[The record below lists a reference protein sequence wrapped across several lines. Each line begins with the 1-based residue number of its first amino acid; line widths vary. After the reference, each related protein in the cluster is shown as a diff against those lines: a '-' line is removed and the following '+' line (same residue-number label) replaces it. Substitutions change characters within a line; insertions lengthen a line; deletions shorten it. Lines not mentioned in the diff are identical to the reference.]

1 MLGDSDQDLPDL
13 DGEERDEGDEE
24 LPTSPQDLLQELQ
37 RARERQQAPSHA
49 LGPTQYDPPEPLSED
64 DAVEGGA
71 PSRFPTTSL
80 PAWPTPPPRAAR
92 SRGSSAAAAGAR
104 LRPPMPNPGQP
115 GDDDMTAPLPPTPA
129 AAPPR
134 KAAQPSTVPPLP
146 PRSQMRSVPLAGG
159 AFPAWSSFRRRSF
172 WLVPLIF
179 ILLFSFLV
187 LLVNPPLS
195 LALLFIFAAIGML
208 EAAVLF
214 NVSND
219 AFWVVGIVAG
229 FILMTAV
236 AFFAFFT
243 PIFATLLSILLLAL
257 GVVAIRERYYAVK
270 EGTVAVM
277 GLFEKYNRTLQ
288 PGFNL
293 RVPGEKVLGIVSTH
307 RERHQVRIPSLTLS
321 TGEHIALDV
330 AMSYQIIPGQEYLA
344 IRNTK
349 DWKEPL
355 QQLLVEVTQ
364 DVVSALT
371 FADFSGQ
378 HGGPS
383 SHAGTGGS
391 LSDSLDDE
399 HEHAP
404 LARINDRLTLEM
416 RDQAADRGVAIH
428 AVKVHLLE
436 TLPGAGKVSAPG
448 KAPASVPAAPASLPP
463 PMAPAD
469 EQVIQPPADRSRPT
483 GGPATRPLSQIP
495 TGQSEVAQPPAGT
508 IPQLVFPGQSVPV
521 PQLPATPIAPP
532 PRGGVV
538 PPAAEPTQ
546 PPVLSP
552 QALAETY
559 DAVLRRRITDI
570 ATIRRIVMQFE
581 TVANDPALSEAVPFD
596 AAAGA
601 ENLRNHLY
609 QLELQAR
616 SQLSSSASED
626 SVSPSA
632 PQTPLEPD
640 EW

>member
-1 MLGDSDQDLPDL
+1 MPDDSNL

-24 LPTSPQDLLQELQ
+24 IPISPQELLQELQ
-37 RARERQQAPSHA
+37 RERARQQTPSHTI
-49 LGPTQYDPPEPLSED
+49 GPTQYDPPEPLSED
-64 DAVEGGA
+64 DALEDGA
-71 PSRFPTTSL
+71 PAGFPTTSL
-80 PAWPTPPPRAAR
+80 PAWPTPPLNAGRGFRSASVAR
-92 SRGSSAAAAGAR
+92 RS
-104 LRPPMPNPGQP
+104 RPPMSNPDP
-115 GDDDMTAPLPPTPA
+115 SGDDDLTEPLPPTPVA
-129 AAPPR
+129 VPPR
-134 KAAQPSTVPPLP
+134 KVPQPSAVPPLP
-146 PRSQMRSVPLAGG
+146 ARSQVRSAPPAGG
-159 AFPAWSSFRRRSF
+159 AVPAWSSFRKHSP

-179 ILLFSFLV
+179 IFLFFVLV

-219 AFWVVGIVAG
+219 AFWVVGVVAG
-229 FILMTAV
+229 FVLMTAV
-236 AFFAFFT
+236 AFFAFFSA
-243 PIFATLLSILLLAL
+243 IFATLLSILLLAL
-257 GVVAIRERYYAVK
+257 GVVAIRERYYGVT

-277 GLFEKYNRTLQ
+277 GLFKKYNRTLQ

-307 RERHQVRIPSLTLS
+307 RERYQVRIPSLTLS
-321 TGEHIALDV
+321 TGEHIALDA

-371 FADFSGQ
+371 FADFSRQ
-378 HGGPS
+378 SGGHPS
-383 SHAGTGGS
+383 PIGAGGS

-399 HEHAP
+399 HELSP
-404 LARINDRLTLEM
+404 LSRINDRLTHEM

-436 TLPGAGKVSAPG
+436 TLPGAGKASVPG
-448 KAPASVPAAPASLPP
+448 KAPASLSPAPPSPPTHMLPAVGQA
-463 PMAPAD
+463 M
-469 EQVIQPPADRSRPT
+469 EPPADRSRPT
-483 GGPATRPLSQIP
+483 GGPPTRPLPQIP
-495 TGQSEVAQPPAGT
+495 TDQSEVAQPPVGT
-508 IPQLVFPGQSVPV
+508 IPQLVYPGQSIPV
-521 PQLPATPIAPP
+521 PQLPVTPIAPP
-532 PRGGVV
+532 PRGGAAPPVV
-538 PPAAEPTQ
+538 EPTL

-570 ATIRRIVMQFE
+570 ATIRRIVMQFQ
-581 TVANDPALSEAVPFD
+581 TVADDPVLSEQVPFD

-601 ENLRNHLY
+601 ENLRTHLY

-616 SQLSSSASED
+616 SQQSSSGSDD
-626 SVSPSA
+626 SP
-632 PQTPLEPD
+632 TTD
-640 EW
+640 TC

>member
-1 MLGDSDQDLPDL
+1 MSDDSDL
-13 DGEERDEGDEE
+13 DGEERDAGDEE
-24 LPTSPQDLLQELQ
+24 IPTSPQELLQELQ
-37 RARERQQAPSHA
+37 RERERQQIPSHTI
-49 LGPTQYDPPEPLSED
+49 GPTQHNPPAPLSED
-64 DAVEGGA
+64 DAPGGGA
-71 PSRFPTTSL
+71 SARFPTTSL
-80 PAWPTPPPRAAR
+80 PAWPTPPLNAG
-92 SRGSSAAAAGAR
+92 RGFRSAAAAGQP
-104 LRPPMPNPGQP
+104 RPPLPNPGQP
-115 GDDDMTAPLPPTPA
+115 GDNDLTEPLPPTPA
-129 AAPPR
+129 AVPPR
-134 KAAQPSTVPPLP
+134 KAPQPSSVPPLP
-146 PRSQMRSVPLAGG
+146 PRSQVRSAPPAGG
-159 AFPAWSSFRRRSF
+159 AVPAWSSFRRHSP
-172 WLVPLIF
+172 WLVPLLFIF
-179 ILLFSFLV
+179 IFFILV

-219 AFWVVGIVAG
+219 AFWVVGVVAG
-229 FILMTAV
+229 FVLMTAV

-243 PIFATLLSILLLAL
+243 PIFATLLSILLVAL
-257 GVVAIRERYYAVK
+257 GVVAIRERYFGVT

-277 GLFEKYNRTLQ
+277 GLFKKYNRTLQ

-330 AMSYQIIPGQEYLA
+330 AMSYQVIPGQEYLA

-355 QQLLVEVTQ
+355 QELLVEVTQ

-371 FADFSGQ
+371 FADFSRQPGV
-378 HGGPS
+378 HPS
-383 SHAGTGGS
+383 PIGADGS

-399 HEHAP
+399 QELSP
-404 LARINDRLTLEM
+404 LSRINDRLTHEM
-416 RDQAADRGVAIH
+416 RDQAAERGVAIH
-428 AVKVHLLE
+428 AVKVRLLE
-436 TLPGAGKVSAPG
+436 SLPGVGKGLAAG
-448 KAPASVPAAPASLPP
+448 KAPASVSPAPALPQAA
-463 PMAPAD
+463 MGPAV
-469 EQVIQPPADRSRPT
+469 EQMMEPPADRLRPT
-483 GGPATRPLSQIP
+483 GGPATRPLPQIS
-495 TGQSEVAQPPAGT
+495 TDQSEVAQPPAGT
-508 IPQLVFPGQSVPV
+508 IPQLVFPGQSIPV
-521 PQLPATPIAPP
+521 PQLPVTPIAPP
-532 PRGGVV
+532 PRGGVA
-538 PPAAEPTQ
+538 PPAVEPPA

-581 TVANDPALSEAVPFD
+581 TVANDPVLSEAVPFD

-616 SQLSSSASED
+616 SQLPSSG
-626 SVSPSA
+626 
-632 PQTPLEPD
+632 
-640 EW
+640 

>member
-1 MLGDSDQDLPDL
+1 
-13 DGEERDEGDEE
+13 
-24 LPTSPQDLLQELQ
+24 
-37 RARERQQAPSHA
+37 
-49 LGPTQYDPPEPLSED
+49 
-64 DAVEGGA
+64 
-71 PSRFPTTSL
+71 
-80 PAWPTPPPRAAR
+80 
-92 SRGSSAAAAGAR
+92 
-104 LRPPMPNPGQP
+104 
-115 GDDDMTAPLPPTPA
+115 
-129 AAPPR
+129 
-134 KAAQPSTVPPLP
+134 
-146 PRSQMRSVPLAGG
+146 MRSVPSAGG
-159 AFPAWSSFRRRSF
+159 AFPGWSSFRRRSF

-219 AFWVVGIVAG
+219 AFWVVGVVAG
-229 FILMTAV
+229 FVLMTAV
-236 AFFAFFT
+236 AFFAFFSA
-243 PIFATLLSILLLAL
+243 IFATLLSILLLAL

-293 RVPGEKVLGIVSTH
+293 RVPGEKVLGIVSAH

-321 TGEHIALDV
+321 TGEHVALDV

-364 DVVSALT
+364 DVVSTLT
-371 FADFSGQ
+371 FADFSRQPGSQ
-378 HGGPS
+378 PAHIG
-383 SHAGTGGS
+383 AGGS

-399 HEHAP
+399 HEQAP
-404 LARINDRLTLEM
+404 LARINDRLTHEM

-436 TLPGAGKVSAPG
+436 TLPGAGKGSAPG
-448 KAPASVPAAPASLPP
+448 KASAAAPAAPASPPAPILP
-463 PMAPAD
+463 AVGQA
-469 EQVIQPPADRSRPT
+469 IAPPADRSRPT
-483 GGPATRPLSQIP
+483 GGPPTRPLPQIP
-495 TGQSEVAQPPAGT
+495 TDQSEGGT
-508 IPQLVFPGQSVPV
+508 LPQLVFPGQSIPV
-521 PQLPATPIAPP
+521 PQLPVTPIAPP
-532 PRGGVV
+532 PRGGV
-538 PPAAEPTQ
+538 PPVVAEPTP

-581 TVANDPALSEAVPFD
+581 TVANDPLLSEQVPFD

-616 SQLSSSASED
+616 SQLSSSTSDD
-626 SVSPSA
+626 SSSPAA

-640 EW
+640 EF